1 MQSALLNDIKKQHMK
16 TIRIHLILFIS
27 LLAISGIT
35 AFPIQTEIDFMMNHI
50 DSFPPFL
57 RDWIESLYH
66 DIHNTP
72 SVMFYGTDWL
82 AFAHIIIGLF
92 FIPVYL
98 NPEKY
103 KINLQIGIAA
113 CFLVFPL
120 AFVCGPI
127 RNIPFFHQLIDCSF
141 GVFGS
146 AYLYFILRK
155 IKNLKTHE

>member
-1 MQSALLNDIKKQHMK
+1 MK
-16 TIRIHLILFIS
+16 TIRIHLLLFIS
-27 LLAISGIT
+27 LLAISGLT
-35 AFPIQTEIDFMMNHI
+35 AFPIQTEIDFMVKNI
-50 DSFPPFL
+50 NYFPSFL
-57 RDWIESLYH
+57 QDWITSLYR

-98 NPEKY
+98 NPFMY
-103 KINLQIGIAA
+103 KINLQIGIIA

-141 GVFGS
+141 GVLGS

-155 IKNLKTHE
+155 INNLKSHE